1 MSSSFLP
8 NKVNNVTIK
17 KSFPTAINVLS
28 LNFCFYNKQKKKHFE
43 NFRCRYHCWQCWQTT
58 THGNHYRK
66 QYHRNNQ

>member
-28 LNFCFYNKQKKKHFE
+28 LNFCFYNKQKK
-43 NFRCRYHCWQCWQTT
+43 NQIQIITMSPQLIIIN
-58 THGNHYRK
+58 NHN
-66 QYHRNNQ
+66 HHNNLP